1 MKNFISKLTLG
12 LLFISYLGLGGLL
25 LTGHPGF
32 AIRMSAYV
40 YLLTFLAIFV
50 FVIWDRR

>member
-1 MKNFISKLTLG
+1 MKNYISKLIPA
-12 LLFISYLGLGGLL
+12 LLLISYLGLGGIL

-40 YLLTFLAIFV
+40 YLLTFLTVFV